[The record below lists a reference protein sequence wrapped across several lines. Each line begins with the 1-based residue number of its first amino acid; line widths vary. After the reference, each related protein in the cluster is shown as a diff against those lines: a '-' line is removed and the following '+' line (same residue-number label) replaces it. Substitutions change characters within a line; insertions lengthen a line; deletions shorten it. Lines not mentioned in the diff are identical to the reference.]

1 MIAVEKIIYGRGVL
15 VVNISLQATFEDFN
29 CILLNYTN
37 NKILVTFFYSE
48 ERYEDFLNGVNCI
61 QGNGVYRIDQ
71 ILEFNKL
78 DDGKLVVVQYDGITK
93 EKYKFIPLFKAT
105 IRFKDPS
112 SNANK
117 SLTFRIRKNVFNS
130 MINLFDEVG
139 NSLDFDSIIK
149 VKNYLSENFGK
160 YKIIDWNIYV

>member
-1 MIAVEKIIYGRGVL
+1 M
-15 VVNISLQATFEDFN
+15 VNISLQATFEDFN

-61 QGNGVYRIDQ
+61 QGSGVYRIDQ

-78 DDGKLVVVQYDGITK
+78 DDGKLVVVQNDGIEI
-93 EKYKFIPLFKAT
+93 EKYKFLTLFKAT
-105 IRFKDPS
+105 IEYKDS
-112 SNANK
+112 ISDKNK
-117 SLTFRIRKNVFNS
+117 SLTLRIRKHVFNNR
-130 MINLFDEVG
+130 INLFDEAG
-139 NSLDFDSIIK
+139 NSLDFDNIIK

-160 YKIIDWNIYV
+160 YKIIDWNVYVQ